1 MFGIALGD
9 RYGSG
14 DFGWSGLNVAPDS
27 AALHPGYVAE
37 SSPDEAQRNPGS
49 YQAMSNKA
57 HEQPRKGRGSTYSP
71 PPRYADTERE
81 SFDDGWGSADETPP
95 RLQTTVT
102 DERSRSVINHNQSP
116 DLPFN
121 LSINPYRGCEHGCAY
136 CYARPAHAFMDLSPG
151 LDFESRLFSK
161 PDAPAVLRR
170 ELGQPDYRCEVI
182 SLGAN
187 TDAYQPIERRL
198 RVTRRILEV
207 LAECRH
213 PVTIVSKSALI
224 ERDIDLL
231 APMAQQRL
239 ARVFMSVT
247 TLDRELARRMEPR
260 AAAPQRRIETQRR
273 LNAAGI
279 PTGVMF
285 APIIPA
291 LNDHELERVLEQA
304 AAAGCKSAGY
314 VVLRLPREVNPL
326 FKEWLATHYPLK
338 YERVMNRIR
347 ELRGGRESD
356 TRFGRRMKGQ
366 GVFAELIRQRFER
379 ACREMGLNT
388 SRYELDTTAF
398 RPPKLNA
405 AQMELF

>member
-1 MFGIALGD
+1 MHM
-9 RYGSG
+9 GS
-14 DFGWSGLNVAPDS
+14 
-27 AALHPGYVAE
+27 
-37 SSPDEAQRNPGS
+37 
-49 YQAMSNKA
+49 SNR
-57 HEQPRKGRGSTYSP
+57 HGQPLKGRGSTFSP
-71 PPRYADTERE
+71 APRYVDTERE
-81 SFDDGWGSADETPP
+81 AFDDGWGSADEIPP
-95 RLQTTVT
+95 RLRTTVT
-102 DERSRSVINHNQSP
+102 DERSRSVINYNQSP

-121 LSINPYRGCEHGCAY
+121 LSINPYRGCEHGCIY

-161 PDAPAVLRR
+161 PDAPEALRR
-170 ELGQPDYRCEVI
+170 ELSKPDYRCEVI

-187 TDAYQPIERRL
+187 TDAYQPIEKRL
-198 RVTRRILEV
+198 GITRRILEV

-231 APMAQQRL
+231 ASMAQQRL
-239 ARVFMSVT
+239 ARVFISVT

-304 AAAGCKSAGY
+304 AQAGCESAGY
-314 VVLRLPREVNPL
+314 IVLRLPREVNPL
-326 FKEWLATHYPLK
+326 FKEWLAAHYPLK
-338 YERVMNRIR
+338 YDRVMNRIR
-347 ELRGGRESD
+347 DLRGGRESD

-366 GVFAELIRQRFER
+366 GVFAALTAQRFER
-379 ACREMGLNT
+379 ACRELNLNT
-388 SRYELDTTAF
+388 TRFELNTTAF
-398 RPPKLNA
+398 SPPKLNA

>member
-1 MFGIALGD
+1 MFVLQLNRCIVHCPVQAPFGIVPVD
-9 RYGSG
+9 RYRSIANAGMG
-14 DFGWSGLNVAPDS
+14 PFQMGF
-27 AALHPGYVAE
+27 
-37 SSPDEAQRNPGS
+37 
-49 YQAMSNKA
+49 SNRLE
-57 HEQPRKGRGSTYSP
+57 HPRKGRGSTFSP
-71 PPRYADTERE
+71 TPRYADTERE
-81 SFDDGWGSADETPP
+81 TFDDGWGSADEIPP
-95 RLQTTVT
+95 RLPTTVT
-102 DERSRSVINHNQSP
+102 DEHSRTVINYNQSP

-121 LSINPYRGCEHGCAY
+121 LSINPYRGCEHGCVY

-161 PDAPAVLRR
+161 PDAPEVLRR
-170 ELGQPDYRCEVI
+170 ELAKTDYRCEVI

-187 TDAYQPIERRL
+187 TDAYQPIEKRL
-198 RVTRRILEV
+198 GITRRILEV

-224 ERDIDLL
+224 ERDIDVL
-231 APMAQQRL
+231 AAMAQERL
-239 ARVFMSVT
+239 ARVFISVT

-285 APIIPA
+285 APVIPA

-304 AAAGCKSAGY
+304 AQAGCQSAGY
-314 VVLRLPREVNPL
+314 IVLRLPREVNPI
-326 FKEWLATHYPLK
+326 FKEWLAAHYPLK
-338 YERVMNRIR
+338 YDHVMNRIR
-347 ELRGGRESD
+347 DLRGGRESD
-356 TRFGRRMKGQ
+356 TQFGRRMKGQ
-366 GVFAELIRQRFER
+366 GVFAALMAQRFER
-379 ACREMGLNT
+379 ACRELDLNT
-388 SRYELDTTAF
+388 ARFELDTKAF